1 MRRAVQAI
9 IVLLLLAVVGGLFG
23 VFIRNARITAARTQ
37 CINNLKFLGLA
48 VQNYHDT
55 YKRFPSAT
63 VPSPDLPPE
72 QRLSRLTE
80 IWPVFMSGGI
90 MTRFDTKRPWD
101 AAENNPPRCLVRD
114 YTENLEQHW
123 DESQVGVI
131 RA

>member
-72 QRLSRLTE
+72 QRLSLADRDLAGVHVRRHHD
-80 IWPVFMSGGI
+80 PVRHEAAVGRRGKQSATMSC
-90 MTRFDTKRPWD
+90 P
-101 AAENNPPRCLVRD
+101 
-114 YTENLEQHW
+114 
-123 DESQVGVI
+123 
-131 RA
+131 